1 VSRRFE
7 SCRGHHR
14 WAATSP
20 PLALLLVDAR
30 LYGGTAHN
38 PRTIFVEG
46 IDRPRSFRD
55 DTQRNRLGTKQHKGT
70 LGTAHYGGAFRGA
83 RPRKEVKASNQA
95 VIGVALLLWLL
106 VVLVLAIKTT

>member
-1 VSRRFE
+1 
-7 SCRGHHR
+7 
-14 WAATSP
+14 
-20 PLALLLVDAR
+20 
-30 LYGGTAHN
+30 
-38 PRTIFVEG
+38 
-46 IDRPRSFRD
+46 
-55 DTQRNRLGTKQHKGT
+55 